1 VYSRNNYKVIQSV
14 TETVA
19 NNNNNNNNNKNKNKN
34 KKKKNPTVAMNYSER
49 QLFGGAITSDLPVD
63 WKDLSDVRPVP
74 DNQEC
79 FQDSFVTDRPGMLVI
94 EILERQEQV
103 DDQDASYFFFNEL
116 AERNDVFQT
125 KNNIRFHKFDD
136 DEQDDDI
143 DDNDDA
149 YSATALRS
157 SDASVVSGEN
167 SIQICS
173 GFGYQNVAMGRD
185 HDDSGNSRREQQ
197 ELKCIRIDLCV
208 LRLSKQDTDLVITV
222 SKPVDVPNS
231 NEETSFGMMSSMK
244 TNPILHHIISTFQI
258 RDWKLFG

>member
-1 VYSRNNYKVIQSV
+1 
-14 TETVA
+14 
-19 NNNNNNNNNKNKNKN
+19 
-34 KKKKNPTVAMNYSER
+34 MNYSER
-49 QLFGGAITSDLPVD
+49 PLFGGAITSDLPVD
-63 WKDLSDVRPVP
+63 WKDLSDVRPAVP

-79 FQDSFVTDRPGMLVI
+79 FQDNFVTTRPEMLVI

-103 DDQDASYFFFNEL
+103 DDEDASYFFFNEL
-116 AERNDVFQT
+116 AEQNDVFQT

-136 DEQDDDI
+136 DEK
-143 DDNDDA
+143 DA

-157 SDASVVSGEN
+157 NDASVVSGEN

-173 GFGYQNVAMGRD
+173 GFGYQHVAMGRD

-197 ELKCIRIDLCV
+197 ELKCIRIDICI
-208 LRLSKQDTDLVITV
+208 LRLPKQETDLVITL
-222 SKPVDVPNS
+222 SKPVDDPNP
-231 NEETSFGMMSSMK
+231 NEETSFDMMSSTE

>member
-1 VYSRNNYKVIQSV
+1 
-14 TETVA
+14 
-19 NNNNNNNNNKNKNKN
+19 
-34 KKKKNPTVAMNYSER
+34 MNYSER
-49 QLFGGAITSDLPVD
+49 PLFGGAITSDLPVD

-79 FQDSFVTDRPGMLVI
+79 FQDNFVTDRPEMLVI

-103 DDQDASYFFFNEL
+103 DDQDAPYFFFNEL
-116 AERNDVFQT
+116 AEHNDVFQT
-125 KNNIRFHKFDD
+125 KNNIRFHKFYDGKDD
-136 DEQDDDI
+136 D
-143 DDNDDA
+143 DDA
-149 YSATALRS
+149 YSATALRI

-167 SIQICS
+167 PIQVCS
-173 GFGYQNVAMGRD
+173 GFGYQHVAMGRD

-208 LRLSKQDTDLVITV
+208 LRLPKQDTDLVITL
-222 SKPVDVPNS
+222 SRPVDGPNP
-231 NEETSFGMMSSMK
+231 NEETSFDMLSTTE